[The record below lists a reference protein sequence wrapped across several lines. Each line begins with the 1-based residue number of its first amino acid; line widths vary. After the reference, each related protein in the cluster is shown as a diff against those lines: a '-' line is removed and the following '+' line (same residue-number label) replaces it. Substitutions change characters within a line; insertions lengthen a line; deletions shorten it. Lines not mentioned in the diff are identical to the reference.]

1 MSIVCDI
8 MVVVAHPD
16 DAEFGAAGSVA
27 KWVADGK
34 SVVYV
39 ICTSGDKGTS
49 DRAMTS
55 EKLGL
60 IRQQEQQ
67 DAARMLGVREV
78 VFLGMEDQQL
88 EETPAFRE
96 EIVRLIRRFRPQV
109 VLSSDPYRRY
119 LWHRDHRIIGQ
130 VVMDALFPY
139 ARDHMAYPAMLAE
152 GLEPHKV
159 EEVLFFGAE
168 DVNYHID
175 ISETFAQ
182 KVAALECHSSQVKEL
197 KVVDLSSWLHK
208 RCVSMAKGSPFA
220 LVEAFHRVKLPD

>member
-1 MSIVCDI
+1 MSIICDI

-27 KWVADGK
+27 RWVADGK

-39 ICTSGDKGTS
+39 VCTNGDKGTS
-49 DRAMTS
+49 DRAMTA
-55 EKLGL
+55 EKLGV

-67 DAARMLGVREV
+67 EAANLLGVREV

-96 EIVRLIRRFRPQV
+96 EIVRLLRRFRPQV

-119 LWHRDHRIIGQ
+119 LWHRDHRIVGQ

-159 EEVLFFGAE
+159 REAFFFGAE

-197 KVVDLSSWLHK
+197 KVGNLNSWLRK
-208 RCVSMAKGSPFA
+208 RCESMAEGSPFTLA
-220 LVEAFHRVKLPD
+220 EAFHRVKLPG

>member
-1 MSIVCDI
+1 MSIICDI

-27 KWVADGK
+27 RWVADGK

-39 ICTSGDKGTS
+39 VCTNGDKGTS
-49 DRAMTS
+49 DRAMTA
-55 EKLGL
+55 EKLGV

-67 DAARMLGVREV
+67 EAANLLGVREV

-96 EIVRLIRRFRPQV
+96 EIVRLLRRFRPQV

-119 LWHRDHRIIGQ
+119 LWHRDHRIVGQ

-159 EEVLFFGAE
+159 REAFFFGAE
-168 DVNYHID
+168 DVNFHID

-197 KVVDLSSWLHK
+197 KVGNLNSWLRK
-208 RCVSMAKGSPFA
+208 RCESMAEGSPFIMA
-220 LVEAFHRVKLPD
+220 EAFHRVKLPG